1 MNKEYVAPLI
11 KVLDARLGEAVNLG
25 VGSGKAGEQDQL
37 SKQATFEEDDN
48 ENSTPFNRSLW
59 GD

>member
-25 VGSGKAGEQDQL
+25 VGSGGAGEQDQL
-37 SKQATFEEDDN
+37 KFP
-48 ENSTPFNRSLW
+48 TPILW
-59 GD
+59 ALSA